1 MDGDDSLWYIEPYT
15 ENLRFEYRV
24 KEVLY
29 QGRTKFQRVDLFD
42 LYAFGKTLFLDGKL
56 QSAQIDERVYH
67 EALVH
72 PALLSHRSPGRVLIA
87 GGGEGATLR
96 EVLRHPTVEK
106 AVMVDIDGELVEVCK
121 EYMPEW
127 SQGAFED
134 ERSEIIIGDA
144 RKYVFDTDEKFDV
157 VISDLTEPV
166 EEGPSISLYTLE
178 FLSRIYEILDEEGL
192 YVAQAGSADPLYNK
206 FVTGLYR
213 TLREVFEHVSV
224 YVTFIFSFQL
234 LWAFVLASKK
244 KSPLSIDLAELGN
257 RMERRGLKELYFLNA
272 EVMKGMF
279 SLPNYLLRDLKRGEI
294 FRDGKPFIWQA

>member
-24 KEVLY
+24 KKVLY

-72 PALLSHRSPGRVLIA
+72 PALLFHRSPAKVLIA

-106 AVMVDIDGELVEVCK
+106 AVMVDIDGELVDVCK
-121 EYMPEW
+121 KYMPEW

-144 RKYVFDTDEKFDV
+144 RKYVFETDEKFDV

-178 FLSRIYEILDEEGL
+178 FLSRIREILDEDGF
-192 YVAQAGSADPLYNK
+192 YVAQAGSADPLYNR

-213 TLREVFEHVSV
+213 TLTEVFEHVSV
-224 YVTFIFSFQL
+224 YVTYIFSFQL
-234 LWAFVLASKK
+234 LWAFVLASRKS
-244 KSPLSIDLAELGN
+244 SPLDIEPSELRN
-257 RMERRGLKELYFLNA
+257 RMKSRGLKELYFLNPD
-272 EVMKGMF
+272 VMKSMF
-279 SLPNYLLRDLKRGEI
+279 SLPNYLLQDLKRGEI
-294 FRDGKPFIWQA
+294 FRDGKPFIWKA